1 MLDTLRNGAKSWI
14 AKILLSLLVLSFAA
28 WGIADVFR
36 QATTSNTVMSAGS
49 TQLSQVEYRLAYQR
63 QLQQA
68 SQQMGQRLTAEQ
80 AKALGLD
87 AQVSQQLSAGIVLD
101 EQARVMKLGL
111 SKSRLAALT
120 AEDPAFKDGGGA
132 FSRTQFDAVLR
143 NVGMRPED
151 YLKSRENIAVRQQ
164 IVEAVTD
171 GLNIPDVY
179 LSALALHEGESR
191 TVDFVTIPTSVIP
204 SITTID
210 EAALQK
216 FFDDRKDSYRAPEY
230 RKISYVRLLPE
241 DIADEKAIADKD
253 VQADY
258 DKNIARYTTPET
270 RAVEQLVFAD
280 DAAAKAAKAQLAT
293 GTTFEDLV
301 KAQKKT
307 MADVS
312 LGVLQKKDLPDAKIS
327 DAAFGLALNAVSD
340 VVPGAFGP
348 LLLRVTAITPQNVKP
363 FDEVKDEI
371 RKAIATNE
379 AVSIVLDVHDAYED
393 ARAGGD
399 SMEAAAAKVKLKL
412 VTIDNIDQTAK
423 TLDGKSVT
431 DLPEQQNLLVAAF
444 LSDAGV
450 ENAPINAGSNGFIWY
465 EVGKITP
472 ARDRPLAEVRDRA
485 VNDWKVATT
494 DERLAAKAEEIRKAV
509 AGGKSLDD
517 VATELSLTKQTKRGI
532 KRGAEDAD
540 LGPDGVQAAFGGGLN
555 YVATAMSASGD
566 QQTVLKVTEVFA
578 PSDTSP
584 TAVPEN
590 QKKATSNGM
599 ADDLL
604 DQLVSRLETIYPVT
618 MNPAALQAAMQTN

>member
-1 MLDTLRNGAKSWI
+1 MLDTLRSGAQSWI
-14 AKILLSLLVLSFAA
+14 AKILLSVLVLSFAA

-36 QATTSNTVMSAGS
+36 QATTSNTVMSAGN
-49 TQLSQVEYRLAYQR
+49 THLSQVEYRLAYQR

-132 FSRTQFDAVLR
+132 FSRSQFDAVLR

-151 YLKSRENIAVRQQ
+151 YLKSREKIAVRQQ

-171 GLNIPDVY
+171 GLTIPDVY
-179 LSALALHEGESR
+179 LSAMALHDGESR
-191 TVDFVTIPTSVIP
+191 TVDFVTMPTSVIP
-204 SITTID
+204 AITTID
-210 EAALQK
+210 EPALQK

-241 DIADEKAIADKD
+241 DIADEKSIADKD
-253 VQADY
+253 VKADY

-301 KAQKKT
+301 KAQKKS

-312 LGVLQKKDLPDAKIS
+312 LGVLKKTDLPDAKIA
-327 DAAFGLALNAVSD
+327 DAAFGLSLNAVSD

-348 LLLRVTAITPQNVKP
+348 LLLRVTAITPQSIKP
-363 FDEVKDEI
+363 FDEVKGEI

-379 AVSIVLDVHDAYED
+379 AVNVVLDVHDAYED

-399 SMEAAAAKVKLKL
+399 SMEAAAAKVKLRL
-412 VTIDNIDQTAK
+412 VTIDAIDQTAK
-423 TLDGKSVT
+423 TLDGKPVT
-431 DLPEQQNLLVAAF
+431 DLPEQQNLLAAAF
-444 LSDAGV
+444 QAEAGA
-450 ENAPINAGSNGFIWY
+450 ENAPINAGSNGFVWY

-472 ARDRPLAEVRDRA
+472 ARDRTLAEVRDRA
-485 VNDWKVATT
+485 VTDWKVATI

-509 AGGKSLDD
+509 AGGKSLDQ
-517 VATELSLTKQTKRGI
+517 VVTELSLTKQTKRGV

-540 LGPDGVQAAFGGGLN
+540 LGPDGVAAAFGGGLN
-555 YVATAMSASGD
+555 YVATAMNGSGD

-578 PSDTSP
+578 PSDSSP
-584 TAVPEN
+584 TAIPN
-590 QKKATSNGM
+590 DQKKATSNGM

-604 DQLVSRLETIYPVT
+604 DQLVARLETIYPVT
-618 MNPAALQAAMQTN
+618 MNPAALQAAMQKN

>member
-1 MLDTLRNGAKSWI
+1 MLDTLRSGAQSWI
-14 AKILLSLLVLSFAA
+14 AKILLSVLVLSFAA

-36 QATTSNTVMSAGS
+36 QATTSNTVMSAGN
-49 TQLSQVEYRLAYQR
+49 THLSQVEYRLAYQR

-87 AQVSQQLSAGIVLD
+87 TQVTQQLSAGIVLD

-120 AEDPAFKDGGGA
+120 ADDPAFKDGGGA
-132 FSRTQFDAVLR
+132 FSRSQFDAVLR

-151 YLKSRENIAVRQQ
+151 YLKSREKIAVRQQ

-171 GLNIPDVY
+171 GLTIPDVY
-179 LSALALHEGESR
+179 LSAMALHDGESR
-191 TVDFVTIPTSVIP
+191 TVDFVTMPTSIIP
-204 SITTID
+204 AITTID

-230 RKISYVRLLPE
+230 RKLSYVRLLPE
-241 DIADEKAIADKD
+241 DIADEKSIADKD

-301 KAQKKT
+301 KAQKKS

-312 LGVLQKKDLPDAKIS
+312 LGVLKKADLPDAKIA

-348 LLLRVTAITPQNVKP
+348 LLLRVTAITPQSLKP
-363 FDEVKDEI
+363 FDEVKSEI
-371 RKAIATNE
+371 RKAIAINE
-379 AVSIVLDVHDAYED
+379 AVNVVLDVHDAYED
-393 ARAGGD
+393 ARAGRD
-399 SMEAAAAKVKLKL
+399 SMEAAATKVKLKL
-412 VTIDNIDQTAK
+412 VSIDAIDQTAK
-423 TLDGKSVT
+423 TPDGKPVT
-431 DLPEQQNLLVAAF
+431 DLPEQQNLLAAAF
-444 LSDAGV
+444 QADAGA
-450 ENAPINAGSNGFIWY
+450 ENAPINAGSNGFVWY
-465 EVGKITP
+465 EVSQITP
-472 ARDRPLAEVRDRA
+472 ARDRTLAEVRDRA
-485 VNDWKVATT
+485 VTDWKVATI
-494 DERLAAKAEEIRKAV
+494 DERLATKAEEVRKAV
-509 AGGKSLDD
+509 AGGKSLDE

-540 LGPDGVQAAFGGGLN
+540 LGPDGVEAAFGGGLN
-555 YVATAMSASGD
+555 YVATAMNGSGD
-566 QQTVLKVTEVFA
+566 QQTVLKVTEIFA

-584 TAVPEN
+584 TAIPN
-590 QKKATSNGM
+590 DQKKATSNGM

-604 DQLVSRLETIYPVT
+604 DQLVARLETIYPVT

>member
-1 MLDTLRNGAKSWI
+1 MLDTLRSGAQSWI
-14 AKILLSLLVLSFAA
+14 AKLLLSLLVLSFAA

-36 QATTSNTVMSAGS
+36 QAAAGNTVLSAGN
-49 TQLSQVEYRLAYQR
+49 TQVSQVEYRLAYQR

-80 AKALGLD
+80 AKALGID

-151 YLKSRENIAVRQQ
+151 YLKSRERIAVRQQ

-171 GLNIPDVY
+171 GLTIPEVY
-179 LSALALHEGESR
+179 LSAMVLHDGESR
-191 TVDFVTIPTSVIP
+191 TVDFLTLPTSIIP
-204 SITTID
+204 AITAID
-210 EAALQK
+210 EPALQK
-216 FFDDRKDSYRAPEY
+216 FFEDRKDSYRAPEY

-241 DIADEKAIADKD
+241 DIADEKSIADKD
-253 VQADY
+253 VKADY
-258 DKNIARYTTPET
+258 DKNIIRYTTVET
-270 RAVEQLVFAD
+270 RAVEQLVFPD
-280 DAAAKAAKAQLAT
+280 DAAAKAAKTQLAT
-293 GTTFEDLV
+293 GTTFEDIV
-301 KAQKKT
+301 KGQKKLMT
-307 MADVS
+307 DVS
-312 LGVLQKKDLPDAKIS
+312 LGVIKKADLPDPKI
-327 DAAFGLALNAVSD
+327 AEVAFGLALNAVSD

-348 LLLRVTAITPQNVKP
+348 ILLRVTAITPQTVQS
-363 FDEVKDEI
+363 FDEVKGEI

-379 AVSIVLDVHDAYED
+379 AVNVVLDVHDAYED

-399 SMEAAAAKVKLKL
+399 SMAAAAAKVKLKL
-412 VTIDNIDQTAK
+412 VTVESIDQTAQTAEGK
-423 TLDGKSVT
+423 TAT

-444 LSDAGV
+444 QADVGA
-450 ENAPINAGSNGFIWY
+450 ENAPLNAGANGFVWY
-465 EVGKITP
+465 EVGKNTP
-472 ARDRPLAEVRDRA
+472 ARDRPLAEVRERA
-485 VNDWKVATT
+485 INDWKVATI

-509 AGGKSLDD
+509 AGGKSLDE
-517 VATELSLTKQTKRGI
+517 VAIELSLSKQTKRGI
-532 KRGAEDAD
+532 KRGAEDVD
-540 LGPDGVQAAFGGGLN
+540 LGTDGVAAAFGGGLN
-555 YVATAMSASGD
+555 YVATAMNAAGD
-566 QQTVLKVTEVFA
+566 QQTVLKVIEVFA

-590 QKKATSNGM
+590 QKKVASNGM

-604 DQLVSRLETIYPVT
+604 EELVARLATIYPVT
-618 MNPAALQAAMQTN
+618 MNSAALDAAMQTN

>member
-1 MLDTLRNGAKSWI
+1 MLDTLRSGAQSWI

-28 WGIADVFR
+28 WGIADVFQ
-36 QATTSNTVMSAGS
+36 QATTSNTVISAGNTHVS
-49 TQLSQVEYRLAYQR
+49 QLEYRLAYER

-68 SQQMGQRLTAEQ
+68 SQQMGQRLSAEQ

-87 AQVSQQLSAGIVLD
+87 AQVTQQLSAGVVLD

-151 YLKSRENIAVRQQ
+151 YLKSREKIAVRQQ

-171 GLNIPDVY
+171 GLTIPDVY
-179 LSALALHEGESR
+179 LSAMALHDGESR

-204 SITTID
+204 AITTID
-210 EAALQK
+210 EPALQK

-241 DIADEKAIADKD
+241 DIADEKSIADKD

-280 DAAAKAAKAQLAT
+280 DASAKAAKAQLAT

-301 KAQKKT
+301 KVQKKS

-312 LGVLQKKDLPDAKIS
+312 LGVLKKTDLPDAKIS
-327 DAAFGLALNAVSD
+327 EAAFGLALNAVSD

-348 LLLRVTAITPQNVKP
+348 LLLRVTAITPQSVRP
-363 FDEVKDEI
+363 FDEVKGEI

-379 AVSIVLDVHDAYED
+379 AVSVVLDVHDAYED

-399 SMEAAAAKVKLKL
+399 SMEAAAAKVKLKI
-412 VTIDNIDQTAK
+412 VTIDAIDQTAK
-423 TLDGKSVT
+423 TPDGKPVQ
-431 DLPEQQNLLVAAF
+431 DLPEQQNLLAAAF
-444 LSDAGV
+444 QADASV
-450 ENAPINAGSNGFIWY
+450 ENAPINAGSNGFVWY
-465 EVGKITP
+465 EVAIITP
-472 ARDRPLAEVRDRA
+472 ARDQTLTEVRDRA
-485 VNDWKVATT
+485 VNDWKVATI

-540 LGPDGVQAAFGGGLN
+540 IGPDGVEATFGGGLN

-578 PSDTSP
+578 PSDTTP
-584 TAVPEN
+584 TSVPEN

-604 DQLVSRLETIYPVT
+604 DQLVARLETIYPVT
-618 MNPAALQAAMQTN
+618 TNPAALEAAMQTN